1 MEAWVTHVEIQ
12 PMFITNEIC
21 EFDSHQRQCATCTK
35 YCDTICQL
43 LLDGFPDTPVSSIN
57 KTDSHDI
64 TEILLKVAL
73 KYHSPLLCDDQ
84 W

>member
-1 MEAWVTHVEIQ
+1 
-12 PMFITNEIC
+12 MFIANEIC

-35 YCDTICQL
+35 YCDTICLL
-43 LLDGFPDTPVSSIN
+43 LLDGFSDTPVSSIN

-64 TEILLKVAL
+64 TEILLIVAL

-84 W
+84 